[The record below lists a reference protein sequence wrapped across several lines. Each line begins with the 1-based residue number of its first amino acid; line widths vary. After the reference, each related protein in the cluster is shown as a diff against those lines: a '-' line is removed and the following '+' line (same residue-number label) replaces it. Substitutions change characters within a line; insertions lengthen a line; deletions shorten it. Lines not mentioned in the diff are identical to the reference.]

1 MVRRR
6 RGLLDIDSSAAKK
19 YGDSEKSETDENRSP
34 ELLASH
40 CANSLLGRISGKMR
54 AKTMGHDSTN

>member
-54 AKTMGHDSTN
+54 AKT